1 MCLPPTKSLN
11 VCSACYL
18 NELYVSVYRGEKDC
32 ECMNLMYGLHQDV
45 NAVLWTLLVDSL
57 GCMLGALHWALG
69 PPHHAASWTLVGG
82 LIAEEDPLTGMGL
95 ETLVIFLNR
104 LDAVYTYGPVYHLLY
119 IHSLD
124 ICLCAWWIRP
134 GRGTLNPVFTELC
147 LQDSQWYIVPSTVKD
162 NTRWLKISRGLDTWL
177 GLGDWDAFCA
187 CISSVQKLFPGKR
200 NQ

>member
-1 MCLPPTKSLN
+1 MGCMCQSIKGKRTVNVYELN
-11 VCSACYL
+11 VWFASRC
-18 NELYVSVYRGEKDC
+18 DC
-32 ECMNLMYGLHQDV
+32 CVMD
-45 NAVLWTLLVDSL
+45 TLVDSL
-57 GCMLGALHWALG
+57 LWAHALYWALG